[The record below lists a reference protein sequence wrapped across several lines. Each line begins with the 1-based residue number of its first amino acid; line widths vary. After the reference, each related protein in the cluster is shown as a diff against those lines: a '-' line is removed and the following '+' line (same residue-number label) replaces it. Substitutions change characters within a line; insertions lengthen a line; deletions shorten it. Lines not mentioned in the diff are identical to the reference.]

1 MNKKYLPSALILYL
15 NYFIHGIGCSIL
27 SQQVV
32 KELLAEQWGMDG
44 VMGVTAVA
52 AALGLGRLI
61 SLPFAGPLSDKFG
74 RRISVLIGCFS
85 YVIFFV
91 GIAFSPNMTIA
102 YVAAVLGG
110 IANSFLDTATY
121 PAVAEI
127 IYKYTGIATMG
138 IKLFISVA
146 QLLLPFFLGLCV
158 GTSMSYLMLPLV
170 CGIVIAVL
178 GVLAIFAPL
187 PKVEG
192 VGKGE
197 SFLNNL
203 KNAHFSLE
211 SVALILIGFTCTAT
225 FQLWLNCA
233 QTFGTEVAGIASED
247 VSMMQTYY
255 SAVRDE
261 RPDHQVQTGSFP
273 CDLSGDLTGYA
284 GTCIHDQEPDDLL
297 CRSICDRLRR
307 SRRRAADG
315 NRCCERS
322 VPEDQG
328 YAYKSCHDRVQPVQ
342 LHDPDSG
349 FQYECFRCYHHEHRD
364 HCHRHSSRTLRKC
377 KIRSAA
383 EERRYIKISKTED
396 RQLADR
402 PEKGSVRNAALL
414 WLMQ

>member
-1 MNKKYLPSALILYL
+1 MNTKYLPSALILYL

-32 KELLAEQWGMDG
+32 KEMLSEQWGTGD
-44 VMGVTAVA
+44 VMSVTAVA

-91 GIAFSPNMTIA
+91 GIAFSPSMTFA

-121 PAVAEI
+121 PAVGEI
-127 IYKYTGIATMG
+127 IYKYTGVATMG

-146 QLLLPFFLGLCV
+146 QLLLPFFLGMCV

-178 GVLAIFAPL
+178 GILAIFAPL

-233 QTFGTEVAGIASED
+233 QTFGTEVAGIPSES

-255 SAVRDE
+255 SAGTLVALFVTSILITKFKQVRFLVISLVMLALVYLIKT
-261 RPDHQVQTGSFP
+261 PMICYIGAFVI
-273 CDLSGDLTGYA
+273 GYA
-284 GTCIHDQEPDDLL
+284 GAGGVLQMATAVTNDLFPKIKGTLTSLVMIASSL
-297 CRSICDRLRR
+297 CNYTILTAAAKMSSSGVILMNIVITVIGILLALFVNLRYGKLLKN
-307 SRRRAADG
+307 AG
-315 NRCCERS
+315 
-322 VPEDQG
+322 Q
-328 YAYKSCHDRVQPVQ
+328 
-342 LHDPDSG
+342 
-349 FQYECFRCYHHEHRD
+349 
-364 HCHRHSSRTLRKC
+364 
-377 KIRSAA
+377 
-383 EERRYIKISKTED
+383 TE
-396 RQLADR
+396 
-402 PEKGSVRNAALL
+402 
-414 WLMQ
+414 